1 MPSLPNNIEALLLDR
16 SRSITDEDGQII
28 IPDVIIS
35 ELHSDSVNVTRHPVD
50 TGANINDHAFKEPAE
65 LVVEFGWS
73 DSSALLSSAISS
85 ALSFVSSG
93 YPRGLTTTKELYE
106 RLVNI
111 QERRELLTVSTGK
124 RQYIDMIITGL
135 KTTTTVDTETC
146 LIVEMTLQ
154 QVIRVSSKIVSLETA
169 KQRYPGQTSGVTNS
183 GTRMMNYGDN
193 FRR

>member
-73 DSSALLSSAISS
+73 DSSALLSSAVSS
-85 ALSFVSSG
+85 ALSFFSSD
-93 YPRGLTTTKELYE
+93 YPRGLQTTKEIYE

-124 RQYIDMIITGL
+124 RQYTDMIITGL

-154 QVIRVSSKIVSLETA
+154 QVIRVNSKIVSLETA
-169 KQRYPGQTSGVTNS
+169 KQRYPSQTAGVSNS
-183 GTRMMNYGDN
+183 GTRMMSYGDN

>member
-35 ELHSDSVNVTRHPVD
+35 ELHSDSVTVTRHPVD
-50 TGANINDHAFKEPAE
+50 TGANINDHAFKDPAE

-124 RQYIDMIITGL
+124 RQYTDMIITGL

-154 QVIRVSSKIVSLETA
+154 QVIRVNSKIVSLETA
-169 KQRYPGQTSGVTNS
+169 KQRYPSQTAGVSNS
-183 GTRMMNYGDN
+183 GTRMMSYGDN